1 MAEHTLGSCCRR
13 LPRHQ
18 RKAGGAP
25 GADAAV
31 DADDVF
37 VAHRL
42 EVRRRERRAVAAA
55 AIEQQLGTLVG
66 HTGFDIALDDA
77 LAEVDGA
84 GEVVLRPLALF
95 AHVDEEDAGAG
106 DLAPV
111 HAGLEVMDG
120 ALADLPA
127 GGVDEGDEGG
137 AVVGH
142 GSGIPMAMRA
152 VVTALAALT
161 LALAACPGEVE
172 DGGLGEPLPQGWT
185 TLCEGVDVGACLGDG
200 PLQCGEAGPPRAACE
215 TCGCPGGDACVVS
228 AGDDGVCA
236 SRAVREAVRDD
247 DAVSDALAD
256 DVYLAL
262 WTLLEDETRAP
273 LPLQDWLDLARRQA
287 EGDGRQRVVVV
298 GREDGD
304 RGDVVVDAL
313 RSAGASDMG
322 LDDAVDIPCGGRAEA
337 AVALAIPDIISAT
350 DLVIDVGAV
359 DDAHS
364 GLCAF
369 PGSVARCVLPHR
381 ASCLARGGVIPQTL
395 VVVDDDVFLARLD
408 DVLVRSVA
416 RVGRD
421 QWEQRLDSVI
431 ATFAGLVL
439 RHRPEAR
446 FAVDDERDDEV
457 RVVEVPPE
465 AGSLDPALGTLALAW
480 LPRFDVKPVRG
491 IAFRALW
498 LDGPTRVFLT
508 DHDVVPADCDFAPGL
523 TDVVEVVCVASDGA
537 VVEATVDAARAALI
551 DIDTTAP

>member
-1 MAEHTLGSCCRR
+1 
-13 LPRHQ
+13 
-18 RKAGGAP
+18 
-25 GADAAV
+25 
-31 DADDVF
+31 
-37 VAHRL
+37 
-42 EVRRRERRAVAAA
+42 
-55 AIEQQLGTLVG
+55 
-66 HTGFDIALDDA
+66 
-77 LAEVDGA
+77 
-84 GEVVLRPLALF
+84 
-95 AHVDEEDAGAG
+95 
-106 DLAPV
+106 
-111 HAGLEVMDG
+111 
-120 ALADLPA
+120 
-127 GGVDEGDEGG
+127 
-137 AVVGH
+137 
-142 GSGIPMAMRA
+142 MRA

-185 TLCEGVDVGACLGDG
+185 ALCDGVDVGACLGDG

-247 DAVSDALAD
+247 DAVSDGLAD

-262 WTLLEDETRAP
+262 WTLLEDETTSP
-273 LPLQDWLDLARRQA
+273 PQTLQDSLDLTARRA
-287 EGDGRQRVVVV
+287 ERDGRQRIVVV
-298 GREDGD
+298 GREAGD

-313 RSAGASDMG
+313 LASGATGLD
-322 LDDAVDIPCGGRAEA
+322 LDDAFGLPCDGRAGA
-337 AVALAIPDIISAT
+337 AAALDVPDVIGPT
-350 DLVIDVGAV
+350 DLVVDVGTV

-381 ASCLARGGVIPQTL
+381 ASCLARGGVLPQTI

-446 FAVDDERDDEV
+446 FAIDGADSDEV
-457 RVVEVPPE
+457 RVVEV
-465 AGSLDPALGTLALAW
+465 ALVDDTVDPSLGTLALAW
-480 LPRFDVKPVRG
+480 LPRFDVRPVRG

-498 LDGPTRVFLT
+498 LDGPTRAFLT

-551 DIDTTAP
+551 DVDTTAP